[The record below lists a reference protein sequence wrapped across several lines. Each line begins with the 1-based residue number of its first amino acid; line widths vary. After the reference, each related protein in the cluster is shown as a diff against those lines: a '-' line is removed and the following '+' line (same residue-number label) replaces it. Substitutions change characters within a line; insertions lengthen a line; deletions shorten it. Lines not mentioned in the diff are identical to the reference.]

1 MMETTT
7 YARASRKKAKP
18 RTKKPVDPMQLPGMR
33 LGIDT
38 TNVITRSMDE
48 IRQSKNK
55 NRR

>member
-38 TNVITRSMDE
+38 TNVITRSMD
-48 IRQSKNK
+48 RQSKNK